1 MISNLV
7 CLLRIKYSIIQL
19 LDFQNS
25 SKKSIKKNNVNKD
38 LTLKCNQNYGFQWF
52 KQRFAPLRKYEV
64 CYFIIREVNSAR
76 SHSKKFLIIWGLSLK
91 FLII

>member
-1 MISNLV
+1 MVVHNILLISNLV

-38 LTLKCNQNYGFQWF
+38 LTLKCNQNYGF
-52 KQRFAPLRKYEV
+52 
-64 CYFIIREVNSAR
+64 
-76 SHSKKFLIIWGLSLK
+76 H
-91 FLII
+91 